1 MVQGLGQFQAGFEAL
16 GFESPGPFEGGEG
29 LIVALLPAIDFA
41 EGQGG
46 FVVEGVGGEEF
57 FECGGGLIGAPPFYS
72 LLRLLVEPG
81 ALRGIADRPFRPGV
95 AASQDRKGDKGFK
108 KHALASFPV
117 A

>member
-1 MVQGLGQFQAGFEAL
+1 M
-16 GFESPGPFEGGEG
+16 ES
-29 LIVALLPAIDFA
+29 
-41 EGQGG
+41 
-46 FVVEGVGGEEF
+46 VGSEEF
-57 FECGGGLIGAPPFYS
+57 FEQGGGLIGASPIYSPF
-72 LLRLLVEPG
+72 RLLVEPG